1 MVPVGNTWT
10 TRLVIQNLLRETILE
25 HLKKKGLTP
34 NTQGFLGK
42 WQIEVTEMIES
53 MDEGEIEKYTEM
65 ATTWNEVEPPEDIK
79 RR

>member
-25 HLKKKGLTP
+25 KLKEQGLAP

-42 WQIEVTEMIES
+42 WQDEVTRIIES
-53 MDEGEIEKYTEM
+53 MDEDEVQGYAEM
-65 ATTWNEVEPPEDIK
+65 AATWNEVEPPEDIK